1 MKKPKTEQAM
11 YYKILRAQH
20 NLSIEDV
27 ASACETSEKSVWRF
41 ENSQYKRVTK
51 EIEKLMDYYYN
62 LHKTI
67 IEREVK

>member
-20 NLSIEDV
+20 NLTVEDV
-27 ASACETSEKSVWRF
+27 AVNCNTSEKSVWRF
-41 ENSQYKRVTK
+41 ENGQYKRVSK
-51 EIEKLMDYYYN
+51 EIKKLMNYYYD

-67 IEREVK
+67 LERS